1 MSVLDLA
8 RADIRALTPYSSARM
23 EASGGRVLLNANE
36 SPWSPAAQAGE
47 GLNRYPDPQPAALL
61 QRLAVLY
68 GVAPEQLLV
77 GRGSDEAIDL
87 LVRAFCRAGEDA
99 ILVSPPTFGMYA
111 VAAAIQG
118 AQVLHA
124 PLAEDFRLDA
134 DALLAALT
142 PAVKLVFVCTPN
154 NPSGNLVPLSV
165 LEHIAAAL
173 RGRALLVVDEAY
185 LEFAGGPSA
194 TALLARHD
202 HVAVLRTLSK
212 AYALAGA
219 RVGVLLAA
227 SDVIALLR
235 RILAPYPLPA
245 GSIAAALAAL
255 SPDGIAQAR
264 ARIAL
269 LREQREWLRTQLEC
283 MPGVIGVLPSAANFL
298 CVRWREPAMTYAALL
313 HAGVVV
319 RDVTR
324 YRGLADCLRISV
336 GTPDENRVLL
346 AALQAREEA
355 A

>member
-36 SPWSPAAQAGE
+36 SPWPPAAQAGE

-87 LVRAFCRAGEDA
+87 LVRAFCRAGQDA

-124 PLAEDFRLDA
+124 PLAEDFSLDA
-134 DALLAALT
+134 QALLAALT

-154 NPSGNLVPLSV
+154 NPSGSLVPLSV
-165 LEHIAAAL
+165 LEHIATAL

-194 TALLARHD
+194 AALLARHD

-219 RVGVLLAA
+219 RIGVLLAA
-227 SDVIALLR
+227 SAVIALLR

-245 GSIAAALAAL
+245 GSMAAALAVL
-255 SPDGIAQAR
+255 SPDGLAQAH

-269 LREQREWLRTQLEC
+269 LCEQREWLRVQLAA
-283 MPGVIGVLPSAANFL
+283 MPGVLGVLPSAANFL
-298 CVRWREPAMTYAALL
+298 CVRWRDPAATYAALL
-313 HAGVVV
+313 RASVLV

-336 GTPDENRVLL
+336 GTPEENRALL
-346 AALQAREEA
+346 AVLRAREEA